1 MGGYVYEIDQNQCEK
16 FGECVD
22 ACPIAVI
29 AKKTDESFEIG
40 EDCTDCGACEPVCN
54 AKAIRRVS

>member
-1 MGGYVYEIDQNQCEK
+1 MYEIDQNQCKK

-40 EDCTDCGACEPVCN
+40 EDCTECGACEPVCN